1 MPIPSPNLCSLARR
15 HWRLRAAIVAAF
27 CAALSGQAWADQTL
41 DAMGGPGGGAFTA
54 RCPDGELLAGFE
66 LRAADDVDAIRPLC
80 VTAYGPNSTSAASD
94 SAWHGG
100 DGGSPTYVTCPPR
113 TSPIVT
119 GMYVNFEGA
128 RTVIIN
134 SIHLFCDVAGDAQL
148 ASPYTA
154 AFFDGPAWSD
164 DDGFFAGDPNFHGG
178 TQRCP
183 PGQVAVGMHGRSG
196 VWVDAIG
203 LICGESRLVTA
214 VKSIGRVGT
223 GTPPP
228 PRPPGW
234 TICDS
239 ARDARERN
247 SPAAPNLEA
256 QCAASKTPV
265 KSIGRVGKPT
275 PDTGGVP
282 MSLCDRARDARQRNS
297 PAAPNLEAQCLASG
311 GKL

>member
-1 MPIPSPNLCSLARR
+1 MPIQPPARASLACRR
-15 HWRLRAAIVAAF
+15 WRLRAAIVAAF
-27 CAALSGQAWADQTL
+27 CAALSGHAWADQTL

-80 VTAYGPNSTSAASD
+80 VTAYGPRSTSAASD

-100 DGGSPTYVTCPPR
+100 NGGKTEYVVCPHQ
-113 TSPIVT
+113 TPIVR
-119 GMYVNFEGA
+119 GMYVLSEGA
-128 RTVIIN
+128 DTIIIN
-134 SIHLFCDVAGDAQL
+134 SIHLSCAL
-148 ASPYTA
+148 AAADQVLSPNTV
-154 AFFDGPAWSD
+154 AFFDAPAYYNSEL
-164 DDGFFAGDPNFHGG
+164 FAKDPNWNGE
-178 TQRCP
+178 TQYCP
-183 PGQVAVGMHGRSG
+183 DGQLAVGMHGRSG

-203 LICGESRLVTA
+203 LICGSVQVSTA
-214 VKSIGRVGT
+214 VKSIGRVGD
-223 GTPPP
+223 GTPAP
-228 PRPPGW
+228 PRPAGW

-239 ARDARERN
+239 ARDARARN
-247 SPAAPNLEA
+247 SPAASNLEA
-256 QCAASKTPV
+256 QCAATKTYV

-282 MSLCDRARDARQRNS
+282 MSLCDRARDARRRNS